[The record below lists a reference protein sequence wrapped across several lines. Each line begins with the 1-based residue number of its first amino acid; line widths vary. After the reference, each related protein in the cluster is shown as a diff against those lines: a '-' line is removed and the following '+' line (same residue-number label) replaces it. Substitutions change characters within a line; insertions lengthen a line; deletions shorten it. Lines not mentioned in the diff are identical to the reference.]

1 MVRPRFP
8 TLQERLS
15 LVRVSGPSGE
25 GTRQSVR
32 TMNVLASNLDK
43 MSNYFFKKAEAIAE
57 IEGAEFG
64 AKNPITEEELKNQ
77 SLTDDEIQTR
87 LGDTTT
93 VFGRASRKASLAV
106 LETELELSAKR
117 LFSEEITKAI
127 TDEKDA
133 DDLAEG
139 LDAITLQY
147 SKLANDVSPILGQ
160 RLTASLN
167 TTASSK
173 FHEYS
178 VKQANESIKKIKAI
192 QLAKINLKLDELP
205 TVLNKMISEAKDE
218 KEVLAILDTKN
229 KQSLVN
235 LEKFNFIN
243 ALAPY
248 AKNVTTYNT
257 NLKKFDDQVAKV
269 KSNYI
274 LSQASIKGQE
284 VKLARAVRNNN
295 MQNVD
300 YRIKAIVSS
309 MTVEEKLELN
319 KNLINQI
326 DQRMQIDDKED
337 KIITKENEG
346 KISDLENKILQNL
359 GEKNRD
365 LESARNN
372 LTILKTLDR
381 DKHDALFKNL
391 VKVENEDDP
400 EVKASLLDLADRGVI
415 TIEAIRLASDKLTGA
430 TIDKL
435 RDQYIKNQNN
445 DLKLAK
451 SYLTSKLNEE
461 FEGFNPAVLDNMQK
475 KNKFLKP
482 MAQYKQISF
491 VLENELDKA
500 IAEKKEIDLKSIVDR
515 EYNNYKNNILDAQK
529 KKFKEN
535 ANTVLSQ
542 LKQFMGKELPQVKEI
557 QENEFLKINNFIIA
571 NKKKLEDKLGEA
583 KIGGYEKTLEK
594 VLQP

>member
-1 MVRPRFP
+1 
-8 TLQERLS
+8 
-15 LVRVSGPSGE
+15 
-25 GTRQSVR
+25 
-32 TMNVLASNLDK
+32 
-43 MSNYFFKKAEAIAE
+43 
-57 IEGAEFG
+57 
-64 AKNPITEEELKNQ
+64 
-77 SLTDDEIQTR
+77 
-87 LGDTTT
+87 
-93 VFGRASRKASLAV
+93 
-106 LETELELSAKR
+106 
-117 LFSEEITKAI
+117 
-127 TDEKDA
+127 
-133 DDLAEG
+133 
-139 LDAITLQY
+139 
-147 SKLANDVSPILGQ
+147 
-160 RLTASLN
+160 
-167 TTASSK
+167 
-173 FHEYS
+173 
-178 VKQANESIKKIKAI
+178 
-192 QLAKINLKLDELP
+192 
-205 TVLNKMISEAKDE
+205 
-218 KEVLAILDTKN
+218 
-229 KQSLVN
+229 
-235 LEKFNFIN
+235 

-309 MTVEEKLELN
+309 MTVEEKLQLN

-326 DQRMQIDDKED
+326 DQRIQIDDKED

-381 DKHDALFKNL
+381 DKYDELFKNL

-400 EVKASLLDLADRGVI
+400 EVKASLFDLADRGVI

-500 IAEKKEIDLKSIVDR
+500 IAEK
-515 EYNNYKNNILDAQK
+515 
-529 KKFKEN
+529 
-535 ANTVLSQ
+535 
-542 LKQFMGKELPQVKEI
+542 
-557 QENEFLKINNFIIA
+557 
-571 NKKKLEDKLGEA
+571 
-583 KIGGYEKTLEK
+583 
-594 VLQP
+594 

>member
-25 GTRQSVR
+25 GTRQAVR
-32 TMNVLASNLDK
+32 TMNVLSSNLDR
-43 MSNYFFKKAEAIAE
+43 MSDYFFKKAEAIAE

-64 AKNPITEEELKNQ
+64 AKNPITEEELKKQ
-77 SLTDDEIQTR
+77 SLTDDQIQTR

-117 LFSEEITKAI
+117 LFSKEITKAI

-178 VKQANESIKKIKAI
+178 VKQANESIKKIKAL
-192 QLAKINLKLDELP
+192 QLAKINLQLDELP
-205 TVLNKMISEAKDE
+205 TILNKMISEAKDE

-235 LEKFNFIN
+235 LQKFNFIN

-284 VKLARAVRNNN
+284 VKLARAVRKNN

-326 DQRMQIDDKED
+326 DQRIQIDDKED

-346 KISDLENKILQNL
+346 KISDLELKILENL
-359 GEKNRD
+359 GEKNRN

-372 LTILKTLDR
+372 LTKLKTLDR

-391 VKVENEDDP
+391 VKVEDEDDP
-400 EVKASLLDLADRGVI
+400 EIKDFLQDLADRGVI
-415 TIEAIRLASDKLTGA
+415 TLELISSNSDKLTGE

-435 RDQYIKNQNN
+435 RDQWVKNQNN

-475 KNKFLKP
+475 KNRFLKP

-500 IAEKKEIDLKSIVDR
+500 IAQKKEIDLKSIVDR

-571 NKKKLEDKLGEA
+571 NKKKLKDKLGEA

>member
-178 VKQANESIKKIKAI
+178 VKQANESIKKIKAL

-229 KQSLVN
+229 KESLVN
-235 LEKFNFIN
+235 LQKFNFIN

-284 VKLARAVRNNN
+284 VKLARAVRKNNLK
-295 MQNVD
+295 NVD

-309 MTVEEKLELN
+309 MTVEEKRELN
-319 KNLINQI
+319 KNLIDEI
-326 DQRMQIDDKED
+326 DRRIKIDDKED
-337 KIITKENEG
+337 KIITKENKG
-346 KISDLENKILQNL
+346 KISDLELKILENL
-359 GEKNRD
+359 GEKNRN
-365 LESARNN
+365 LESARRN

-381 DKHDALFKNL
+381 DKHDELFKNL
-391 VKVENEDDP
+391 LKVEDEDDP
-400 EVKASLLDLADRGVI
+400 EVKDFLQDLADRGVI
-415 TIEAIRLASDKLTGA
+415 TLELISSNSDKLTGE

-435 RDQYIKNQNN
+435 RDQWVKNQNN

-475 KNKFLKP
+475 KNRFLKP

-491 VLENELDKA
+491 ILENELEKA
-500 IAEKKEIDLKSIVDR
+500 IAQKKEIDLNSIVDR
-515 EYNNYKNNILDAQK
+515 EFNNYKNNILDAQK
-529 KKFKEN
+529 KTFKTN
-535 ANTVLSQ
+535 ANLVLSQ
-542 LKQFMGKELPQVKEI
+542 LKQLIGNELPQVKDI

-571 NKKKLEDKLGEA
+571 NKTKLKDKLGEA

>member
-77 SLTDDEIQTR
+77 SLTVEDIETR
-87 LGDTTT
+87 LGDPTTA
-93 VFGRASRKASLAV
+93 FGRASRKASLAV

-178 VKQANESIKKIKAI
+178 VKQANESIKKIKAL
-192 QLAKINLKLDELP
+192 QLAKINLQLDELP

-235 LEKFNFIN
+235 LQKFNFIN

-284 VKLARAVRNNN
+284 VKLARAVRKNN

-346 KISDLENKILQNL
+346 KISDLELKILENL
-359 GEKNRD
+359 GDKNRN

-381 DKHDALFKNL
+381 NKHDELYKNL
-391 VKVENEDDP
+391 LKVEDQDDP
-400 EVKASLLDLADRGVI
+400 QVKDFLQDLADRGVI
-415 TIEAIRLASDKLTGA
+415 TLELISSNSDKLTGE

-435 RDQYIKNQNN
+435 RDQWVKNQNN

-475 KNKFLKP
+475 KNRFLKP

-491 VLENELDKA
+491 ILENELEKA
-500 IAEKKEIDLKSIVDR
+500 IAQKKEIDLNSIVDR
-515 EYNNYKNNILDAQK
+515 EFNNYKNNILDAQK
-529 KKFKEN
+529 KTFKTN
-535 ANTVLSQ
+535 ANLVLSQ
-542 LKQFMGKELPQVKEI
+542 LKQLIGNELPQVKDI

-571 NKKKLEDKLGEA
+571 NKTKLKDKLGEA

>member
-25 GTRQSVR
+25 GTRQAVR
-32 TMNVLASNLDK
+32 TMNVLSSNLDR
-43 MSNYFFKKAEAIAE
+43 MSDYFFKKAEAIAE

-64 AKNPITEEELKNQ
+64 AKNPITEEELKKQ
-77 SLTDDEIQTR
+77 SLTDDQIQTR

-117 LFSEEITKAI
+117 LFSKEITKAI

-178 VKQANESIKKIKAI
+178 VKQANESIKKIKAL
-192 QLAKINLKLDELP
+192 QLAKINLQLDELP

-235 LEKFNFIN
+235 LQKFNFIN

-284 VKLARAVRNNN
+284 VKLARAVRKNN

-326 DQRMQIDDKED
+326 DQRIQIDDKED

-346 KISDLENKILQNL
+346 KISDLELKILENL
-359 GEKNRD
+359 GEKNRN

-372 LTILKTLDR
+372 LTKLKTLDR

-391 VKVENEDDP
+391 VKVEDEDDP
-400 EVKASLLDLADRGVI
+400 EIKDFLQDLADRGVI
-415 TIEAIRLASDKLTGA
+415 TLELISSNSDKLTGE

-435 RDQYIKNQNN
+435 RDQWVKNQNN

-475 KNKFLKP
+475 KNRFLKP

-500 IAEKKEIDLKSIVDR
+500 IAQKKEIDLKSIVDR

-571 NKKKLEDKLGEA
+571 NKKKLKDKLGEA

>member
-77 SLTDDEIQTR
+77 SLTDDQIQTR

-178 VKQANESIKKIKAI
+178 VKQANESIKKIKAL

-229 KQSLVN
+229 KESLVN
-235 LEKFNFIN
+235 LQKFNFIN

-346 KISDLENKILQNL
+346 KISDLELKILENL
-359 GEKNRD
+359 GEKNRN
-365 LESARNN
+365 LESARSN

-381 DKHDALFKNL
+381 DKHDELFKNL
-391 VKVENEDDP
+391 LKVEDQDDP
-400 EVKASLLDLADRGVI
+400 EVKDFLQDLADRGVI
-415 TIEAIRLASDKLTGA
+415 TLELISSNSDKLTGA

-435 RDQYIKNQNN
+435 RDQWVKNQNN

-475 KNKFLKP
+475 KNRFLKP

-491 VLENELDKA
+491 ILENELEKA
-500 IAEKKEIDLKSIVDR
+500 IAQKKEIDLNSIVDR
-515 EYNNYKNNILDAQK
+515 EFNNYKNNILEAQK
-529 KKFKEN
+529 KTFKTN
-535 ANTVLSQ
+535 ANLVLSQ
-542 LKQFMGKELPQVKEI
+542 LKQLIGNELPQVKDI

-571 NKKKLEDKLGEA
+571 NKTKLKDKLGEA

>member
-25 GTRQSVR
+25 GTRQAVR
-32 TMNVLASNLDK
+32 TMNVLSSNLDR
-43 MSNYFFKKAEAIAE
+43 MSDYFFKKAEAIAE

-64 AKNPITEEELKNQ
+64 AKNPITEEELKKQ
-77 SLTDDEIQTR
+77 SLTDDQIQTR

-117 LFSEEITKAI
+117 LFSKEITKAI

-205 TVLNKMISEAKDE
+205 IVLNKMISEAKDE

-229 KQSLVN
+229 KQSSVN
-235 LEKFNFIN
+235 LQKFNFIN

-309 MTVEEKLELN
+309 MTVEEKLQLN

-326 DQRMQIDDKED
+326 DQRIQIDDKED

-381 DKHDALFKNL
+381 DKYDELFKNL

-400 EVKASLLDLADRGVI
+400 EVKASLFDLADRGVI

-557 QENEFLKINNFIIA
+557 QENQFLQINNFIIA

>member
-64 AKNPITEEELKNQ
+64 AKNPITEEELKKQ
-77 SLTDDEIQTR
+77 SLTDDQIQTR

-178 VKQANESIKKIKAI
+178 VKQANESIKKIKAL
-192 QLAKINLKLDELP
+192 QLAKINLQLDELP

-235 LEKFNFIN
+235 LQKFNFIN

-284 VKLARAVRNNN
+284 VKLARAVRKNN

-326 DQRMQIDDKED
+326 DQRIQIDDKED

-346 KISDLENKILQNL
+346 KISDLELKILENL
-359 GEKNRD
+359 GEKNRN

-372 LTILKTLDR
+372 LTKLKTLDR

-391 VKVENEDDP
+391 VKVEDEDDP
-400 EVKASLLDLADRGVI
+400 EIKDFLQDLADRGVI
-415 TIEAIRLASDKLTGA
+415 TLELISSNSDKLTGE

-435 RDQYIKNQNN
+435 RDQWVKNQNN

-475 KNKFLKP
+475 KNRFLKP

-500 IAEKKEIDLKSIVDR
+500 IAQKKEIDLKSIVDR

-571 NKKKLEDKLGEA
+571 NKKKLKDKLGEA

>member
-77 SLTDDEIQTR
+77 SLTDDQIQTR

-178 VKQANESIKKIKAI
+178 VKQANESIKKIKAL
-192 QLAKINLKLDELP
+192 QLAKINLQLDELP

-235 LEKFNFIN
+235 LQKFNFIN

-284 VKLARAVRNNN
+284 VKLARAVRKNN

-326 DQRMQIDDKED
+326 DQRIQIDDKED

-346 KISDLENKILQNL
+346 KISDLELKILENL
-359 GEKNRD
+359 GEKNRN

-372 LTILKTLDR
+372 LTKLKTLDR

-391 VKVENEDDP
+391 VKVEDEDDP
-400 EVKASLLDLADRGVI
+400 EIKDFLQDLADRGVI
-415 TIEAIRLASDKLTGA
+415 TLELISSNSDKLTGE

-435 RDQYIKNQNN
+435 RDQWVKNQNN

-475 KNKFLKP
+475 KNRFLKP

-491 VLENELDKA
+491 ILENELEKA
-500 IAEKKEIDLKSIVDR
+500 IAQKKEIDLNSIVDR
-515 EYNNYKNNILDAQK
+515 EFNNYKNNILDAQK

-571 NKKKLEDKLGEA
+571 NKKKLKDKLGEA

>member
-77 SLTDDEIQTR
+77 SLTDDQIQTR

-147 SKLANDVSPILGQ
+147 SKLANEVSPILGQ

-300 YRIKAIVSS
+300 YRIKAILSS

-326 DQRMQIDDKED
+326 DQRIQIDDKED

-346 KISDLENKILQNL
+346 KISDLELKILENL

-381 DKHDALFKNL
+381 NKHDALFKNL
-391 VKVENEDDP
+391 VKVEDEDDT
-400 EVKASLLDLADRGVI
+400 EVKAYLLDLADRGVI
-415 TIEAIRLASDKLTGA
+415 TIEAIRLNSDKLTGA

-435 RDQYIKNQNN
+435 RDQYIKNQNK

-475 KNKFLKP
+475 KNRFLKP

-491 VLENELDKA
+491 VLENELEKA
-500 IAEKKEIDLKSIVDR
+500 IAQKKEIDLNSIVDR
-515 EYNNYKNNILDAQK
+515 EFNNYKNNILNAQK
-529 KKFKEN
+529 KTFKTN
-535 ANTVLSQ
+535 ANLVLSQ
-542 LKQFMGKELPQVKEI
+542 LKQLIGNELPQVKDI

-571 NKKKLEDKLGEA
+571 NKTKLKDKLGEA

>member
-43 MSNYFFKKAEAIAE
+43 MSNYFFKKAEAVAE

-64 AKNPITEEELKNQ
+64 AKNPITEKELKNQ
-77 SLTDDEIQTR
+77 SLTDDQIQTR

-192 QLAKINLKLDELP
+192 QLAKINLQLDELP

-229 KQSLVN
+229 KQSVVN
-235 LEKFNFIN
+235 LQKFNFIN

-309 MTVEEKLELN
+309 MTVDEKLELN

-326 DQRMQIDDKED
+326 DQRIQIDDKED

-391 VKVENEDDP
+391 VKVEDEDDP
-400 EVKASLLDLADRGVI
+400 EVKDFLQDLADRGVI
-415 TIEAIRLASDKLTGA
+415 TIEAIRLNSDKLTGA

-435 RDQYIKNQNN
+435 RDQYIKNQNK

-475 KNKFLKP
+475 KNRFLKP

-500 IAEKKEIDLKSIVDR
+500 IAQKKEIDLNSIVDR
-515 EYNNYKNNILDAQK
+515 EYNNYKNNILEAQK
-529 KKFKEN
+529 KSFKTN
-535 ANTVLSQ
+535 ANLVLSQ
-542 LKQFMGKELPQVKEI
+542 LKQLIGNQLPKVKDI
-557 QENEFLKINNFIIA
+557 QENDFLKINNFIIA

>member
-77 SLTDDEIQTR
+77 SLTVEDIETR
-87 LGDTTT
+87 LGDPTTA
-93 VFGRASRKASLAV
+93 FGRASRKASLAV

-178 VKQANESIKKIKAI
+178 VKQANESIKKIKAL
-192 QLAKINLKLDELP
+192 QLAKINLQLDELP

-235 LEKFNFIN
+235 LQKFNFIN

-346 KISDLENKILQNL
+346 KISDLELKILENL
-359 GEKNRD
+359 GDKNRN

-381 DKHDALFKNL
+381 NKHDELYKNL
-391 VKVENEDDP
+391 LKVEDQDDP
-400 EVKASLLDLADRGVI
+400 QVKDFLQDLADRGVI
-415 TIEAIRLASDKLTGA
+415 TLELISSNSDKLTGE

-435 RDQYIKNQNN
+435 RDQWVKNQNN

-475 KNKFLKP
+475 KNRFLKP

-491 VLENELDKA
+491 ILENELEKA
-500 IAEKKEIDLKSIVDR
+500 IAQKKEIDLNSIVDR
-515 EYNNYKNNILDAQK
+515 EFNNYKNNILDAQK
-529 KKFKEN
+529 KTFKTN
-535 ANTVLSQ
+535 ANLVLSQ
-542 LKQFMGKELPQVKEI
+542 LKQLIGNELPQVKDI

-571 NKKKLEDKLGEA
+571 NKTKLKDKLGEA

>member
-77 SLTDDEIQTR
+77 SLTDDQIQTR

-178 VKQANESIKKIKAI
+178 VKQANESIKKIKAL

-229 KQSLVN
+229 KESLVN
-235 LEKFNFIN
+235 LQKFNFIN

-346 KISDLENKILQNL
+346 KISDLELKILENL
-359 GEKNRD
+359 GEKNRN
-365 LESARNN
+365 LESARSN

-381 DKHDALFKNL
+381 DKHDELFKNL
-391 VKVENEDDP
+391 LKVEDQDDP
-400 EVKASLLDLADRGVI
+400 EVKDFLQDLADRGVI
-415 TIEAIRLASDKLTGA
+415 TLELISSNSDKLTGA

-435 RDQYIKNQNN
+435 RDQWVKNQNN

-475 KNKFLKP
+475 KNRFLKP

-491 VLENELDKA
+491 ILENELEKA
-500 IAEKKEIDLKSIVDR
+500 IAQKKEIDLNSIVDR
-515 EYNNYKNNILDAQK
+515 EFNNYKNNILDAQK
-529 KKFKEN
+529 KTFKTN
-535 ANTVLSQ
+535 ANLVLSQ
-542 LKQFMGKELPQVKEI
+542 LKQLIGNELPQVKDI

-571 NKKKLEDKLGEA
+571 NKTKLKDKLGEA

>member
-77 SLTDDEIQTR
+77 SLTDDQIQTR

-106 LETELELSAKR
+106 LETELELSATR

-229 KQSLVN
+229 KQSVVN
-235 LEKFNFIN
+235 LQKFNFIN

-284 VKLARAVRNNN
+284 VKLARAVRKNN
-295 MQNVD
+295 MKNVD

-391 VKVENEDDP
+391 VKVEDEDDP
-400 EVKASLLDLADRGVI
+400 EVKAFLQDLADRGVI
-415 TIEAIRLASDKLTGA
+415 TIEAIRLGSDKLTGA

-461 FEGFNPAVLDNMQK
+461 FEGFNPAVLDTMQK
-475 KNKFLKP
+475 KNRFLKP

-500 IAEKKEIDLKSIVDR
+500 IAQKKEINLNSIVDR
-515 EYNNYKNNILDAQK
+515 EYNNYKNNILEAQK
-529 KKFKEN
+529 KSFKEN
-535 ANTVLSQ
+535 ANKVLSQ

-571 NKKKLEDKLGEA
+571 NKKKLKDKLGEA

>member
-77 SLTDDEIQTR
+77 SLTVEDIETR
-87 LGDTTT
+87 LGDPTTA
-93 VFGRASRKASLAV
+93 FGRASRKASLAV

-178 VKQANESIKKIKAI
+178 VKQANESIKKIKAL
-192 QLAKINLKLDELP
+192 QLAKINLQLDELP

-235 LEKFNFIN
+235 LQKFNFIN

-284 VKLARAVRNNN
+284 VKLARAVRKNN

-326 DQRMQIDDKED
+326 DQRIQIDDKED

-346 KISDLENKILQNL
+346 KISDLELKILENL
-359 GEKNRD
+359 GDKNRN

-381 DKHDALFKNL
+381 NKHDELYKNL
-391 VKVENEDDP
+391 LKVEDQDDP
-400 EVKASLLDLADRGVI
+400 QVKDFLQDLADRGVI
-415 TIEAIRLASDKLTGA
+415 TLELISSNSDKLTGE

-435 RDQYIKNQNN
+435 RDQWVKNQNN

-475 KNKFLKP
+475 KNRFLKP

-491 VLENELDKA
+491 ILENELEKA
-500 IAEKKEIDLKSIVDR
+500 IAQKKEIDLNSIVDR
-515 EYNNYKNNILDAQK
+515 EFNNYKNNILDAQK
-529 KKFKEN
+529 KTFKTN
-535 ANTVLSQ
+535 ANLVLSQ
-542 LKQFMGKELPQVKEI
+542 LKQLIGNELPQVKDI

-571 NKKKLEDKLGEA
+571 NKTKLKDKLGEA

>member
-77 SLTDDEIQTR
+77 SLTDDQIQTR

-147 SKLANDVSPILGQ
+147 SKLANEVSPILGQ

-300 YRIKAIVSS
+300 YRIKAILSS

-326 DQRMQIDDKED
+326 DQRIQIDDKED

-346 KISDLENKILQNL
+346 KISDLELKILENL

-381 DKHDALFKNL
+381 NKHDALFKNL
-391 VKVENEDDP
+391 VKVEDEDDP
-400 EVKASLLDLADRGVI
+400 EVKAYLLDLADRGVI
-415 TIEAIRLASDKLTGA
+415 TIEAIRLNSDKLTGA

-435 RDQYIKNQNN
+435 RDQYIKNQNK

-475 KNKFLKP
+475 KNRFLKP

-491 VLENELDKA
+491 VLENELEKA
-500 IAEKKEIDLKSIVDR
+500 IAQKKEIDLNSIVDR
-515 EYNNYKNNILDAQK
+515 EFNNYKNNILDAQK
-529 KKFKEN
+529 KTFKTN
-535 ANTVLSQ
+535 ANLVLSQ
-542 LKQFMGKELPQVKEI
+542 LKQLIGNELPQVKDI

-571 NKKKLEDKLGEA
+571 NKTKLKDKLGEA

>member
-25 GTRQSVR
+25 GTRQAVQ
-32 TMNVLASNLDK
+32 TMNVLSSNLDR

-77 SLTDDEIQTR
+77 SLTDDQIQTR

-117 LFSEEITKAI
+117 LFSKEITKAI

-205 TVLNKMISEAKDE
+205 IVLNKMISEAKDE

-309 MTVEEKLELN
+309 MTVEEKLQLN

-326 DQRMQIDDKED
+326 DQRIQIDDKED

-365 LESARNN
+365 LESAKNN
-372 LTILKTLDR
+372 LIILKTLDR
-381 DKHDALFKNL
+381 DKYDELFKNL
-391 VKVENEDDP
+391 VKVEDEDDP

-415 TIEAIRLASDKLTGA
+415 TIEAIRIGSDKLTGA

-445 DLKLAK
+445 NLKLAK

-475 KNKFLKP
+475 KNRFLKP

-557 QENEFLKINNFIIA
+557 QENQFLQINNFIIA

-594 VLQP
+594 VLLP

>member
-77 SLTDDEIQTR
+77 SLTVEDIETR
-87 LGDTTT
+87 LGDPTTA
-93 VFGRASRKASLAV
+93 FGRASRKASLAV

-178 VKQANESIKKIKAI
+178 VKQANESIKKIKAL
-192 QLAKINLKLDELP
+192 QLAKINLQLDELP
-205 TVLNKMISEAKDE
+205 TVLNKMINEAKDE

-235 LEKFNFIN
+235 LQKFNFIN

-346 KISDLENKILQNL
+346 KISDLELKILENL
-359 GEKNRD
+359 GDKNRN

-381 DKHDALFKNL
+381 NKHDELYKNL
-391 VKVENEDDP
+391 LKVEDQDDP
-400 EVKASLLDLADRGVI
+400 EVKEFLQDLADRGVI
-415 TIEAIRLASDKLTGA
+415 TLELISSNSDKLTGE

-435 RDQYIKNQNN
+435 RDQWVKNQNN

-475 KNKFLKP
+475 KNRFLKP

-491 VLENELDKA
+491 ILENELEKA
-500 IAEKKEIDLKSIVDR
+500 IAQKKEIDLNSIVDR
-515 EYNNYKNNILDAQK
+515 EFNNYKNNILDAQK
-529 KKFKEN
+529 KTFKTN
-535 ANTVLSQ
+535 ANLVLSQ
-542 LKQFMGKELPQVKEI
+542 LKQLIGNELPQVKDI

-571 NKKKLEDKLGEA
+571 NKTKLKDKLGEA

>member
-77 SLTDDEIQTR
+77 SLTDDQIQTR

-147 SKLANDVSPILGQ
+147 SKLANEVSPILGQ

-300 YRIKAIVSS
+300 YRIKAILSS

-326 DQRMQIDDKED
+326 DQRIQIDDKED

-346 KISDLENKILQNL
+346 KISDLELKILENL

-381 DKHDALFKNL
+381 NKHDALFKNL
-391 VKVENEDDP
+391 VKVEDEDDP
-400 EVKASLLDLADRGVI
+400 EVKAYLLDLADRGVI
-415 TIEAIRLASDKLTGA
+415 TIEAIRLNSDKLTGA

-435 RDQYIKNQNN
+435 RDQYIKNQNK

-475 KNKFLKP
+475 KNRFLKP

-491 VLENELDKA
+491 VLENELEKA
-500 IAEKKEIDLKSIVDR
+500 IAQKKEIDLNSIVDR
-515 EYNNYKNNILDAQK
+515 EFNNYKNNILNAQK
-529 KKFKEN
+529 KTFKTN
-535 ANTVLSQ
+535 ANLVLSQ
-542 LKQFMGKELPQVKEI
+542 LKQLIGNELPQVKDI

-571 NKKKLEDKLGEA
+571 NKTKLKDKLGEA

>member
-77 SLTDDEIQTR
+77 SLTVEDIETR
-87 LGDTTT
+87 LGDPTTA
-93 VFGRASRKASLAV
+93 FGRASRKASLAV

-192 QLAKINLKLDELP
+192 QLAKINLQLDELP

-235 LEKFNFIN
+235 LQKFNFIN

-346 KISDLENKILQNL
+346 KISDLELKILENL
-359 GEKNRD
+359 GDKNRN

-381 DKHDALFKNL
+381 NKHDELYKNL
-391 VKVENEDDP
+391 LKVEDQDDP
-400 EVKASLLDLADRGVI
+400 QVKDFLQDLADRGVI
-415 TIEAIRLASDKLTGA
+415 TLELISSNSDKLTGE

-435 RDQYIKNQNN
+435 RDQWVKNQNN

-475 KNKFLKP
+475 KNRFLKP

-491 VLENELDKA
+491 ILENELEKA
-500 IAEKKEIDLKSIVDR
+500 IAQKKEIDLNSIVDR
-515 EYNNYKNNILDAQK
+515 EFNNYKNNILDAQK
-529 KKFKEN
+529 KTFKTN
-535 ANTVLSQ
+535 ANLVLSQ
-542 LKQFMGKELPQVKEI
+542 LKQLIGNELPQVKDI

-571 NKKKLEDKLGEA
+571 NKTKLKDKLGEA

>member
-25 GTRQSVR
+25 GTRQAVR
-32 TMNVLASNLDK
+32 TMNVLSSNLDR
-43 MSNYFFKKAEAIAE
+43 MSDYFFKKAEAIAE

-64 AKNPITEEELKNQ
+64 AKNPITEEELKKQ
-77 SLTDDEIQTR
+77 SLTDDQIQTR

-117 LFSEEITKAI
+117 LFSKEITKAI

-192 QLAKINLKLDELP
+192 QLAKINLQLDELP
-205 TVLNKMISEAKDE
+205 TILNKMISEAKDE

-235 LEKFNFIN
+235 LQKFNFIN

-284 VKLARAVRNNN
+284 VKLARAVRKNN

-381 DKHDALFKNL
+381 DKHDELYKNL
-391 VKVENEDDP
+391 LKVEDEDDP
-400 EVKASLLDLADRGVI
+400 EVKAFLQDLADRGVI
-415 TIEAIRLASDKLTGA
+415 TIEAIRGGSDKLTGA

-435 RDQYIKNQNN
+435 RDQYIKNQNK

-475 KNKFLKP
+475 KNRFLKP

-500 IAEKKEIDLKSIVDR
+500 IAQKKEIDLNSIVDR
-515 EYNNYKNNILDAQK
+515 EFNNYKNNILDAQK

-557 QENEFLKINNFIIA
+557 QENQFLQINNFIIA

-583 KIGGYEKTLEK
+583 KIGGFEKALEK

>member
-346 KISDLENKILQNL
+346 KISDLELKILENL

-391 VKVENEDDP
+391 VKVEDEDDP

>member
-77 SLTDDEIQTR
+77 SLTVEDIETR
-87 LGDTTT
+87 LGDPTTA
-93 VFGRASRKASLAV
+93 FGRASRKASLAV

-192 QLAKINLKLDELP
+192 QLAKINLQLDELP

-235 LEKFNFIN
+235 LQKFNFIN

-284 VKLARAVRNNN
+284 VKLARAVRKNN

-326 DQRMQIDDKED
+326 DQRIQIDDKED

-346 KISDLENKILQNL
+346 KISDLELKILENL
-359 GEKNRD
+359 GEKNRN
-365 LESARNN
+365 LESARSN

-381 DKHDALFKNL
+381 DKHDELFKNL

-571 NKKKLEDKLGEA
+571 NKKKLKDKLGEA

>member
-391 VKVENEDDP
+391 VKVEDEDDP

-571 NKKKLEDKLGEA
+571 NKTKLKDKLGEA

>member
-1 MVRPRFP
+1 
-8 TLQERLS
+8 
-15 LVRVSGPSGE
+15 
-25 GTRQSVR
+25 
-32 TMNVLASNLDK
+32 
-43 MSNYFFKKAEAIAE
+43 
-57 IEGAEFG
+57 
-64 AKNPITEEELKNQ
+64 
-77 SLTDDEIQTR
+77 
-87 LGDTTT
+87 
-93 VFGRASRKASLAV
+93 
-106 LETELELSAKR
+106 
-117 LFSEEITKAI
+117 
-127 TDEKDA
+127 
-133 DDLAEG
+133 
-139 LDAITLQY
+139 
-147 SKLANDVSPILGQ
+147 
-160 RLTASLN
+160 
-167 TTASSK
+167 
-173 FHEYS
+173 
-178 VKQANESIKKIKAI
+178 
-192 QLAKINLKLDELP
+192 
-205 TVLNKMISEAKDE
+205 MISEAKDE

-235 LEKFNFIN
+235 LQKFNFIN

-284 VKLARAVRNNN
+284 VKLARAVRKNN

-326 DQRMQIDDKED
+326 DQRIQIDDKED

-346 KISDLENKILQNL
+346 KISDLELKILENL
-359 GEKNRD
+359 GEKNRN

-372 LTILKTLDR
+372 LTKLKTLDR

-391 VKVENEDDP
+391 VKVEDEDDP
-400 EVKASLLDLADRGVI
+400 EIKDFLQDLADRGVI
-415 TIEAIRLASDKLTGA
+415 TLELISSNSDKLTGE

-435 RDQYIKNQNN
+435 RDQWVKNQNN

-475 KNKFLKP
+475 KNRFLKP

-500 IAEKKEIDLKSIVDR
+500 IAQKKEIDLKSIVDR

-571 NKKKLEDKLGEA
+571 NKKKLKDKLGEA

>member
-77 SLTDDEIQTR
+77 SLTDDQIQTR

-178 VKQANESIKKIKAI
+178 VKQANESIKKIKAL
-192 QLAKINLKLDELP
+192 QLAKINLQLDELP

-235 LEKFNFIN
+235 LQKFNFIN

-284 VKLARAVRNNN
+284 VKLARAVRKNN

-326 DQRMQIDDKED
+326 DQRIQIDDKED

-346 KISDLENKILQNL
+346 KISDLELKILENL
-359 GEKNRD
+359 GEKNRN

-372 LTILKTLDR
+372 LTKLKTLDR

-391 VKVENEDDP
+391 VKVEDEDDP
-400 EVKASLLDLADRGVI
+400 EIKDFLQDLADRGVI
-415 TIEAIRLASDKLTGA
+415 TLELISSNSDKLTGE

-435 RDQYIKNQNN
+435 RDQWVKNQNN

-475 KNKFLKP
+475 KNRFLKP

-491 VLENELDKA
+491 VLENELEKA
-500 IAEKKEIDLKSIVDR
+500 IAQKKEIDLKSIVDR
-515 EYNNYKNNILDAQK
+515 EFNNYKNNILDAQK

-571 NKKKLEDKLGEA
+571 NKKKLKDKLGEA

>member
-391 VKVENEDDP
+391 VKVEDEDDP

>member
-25 GTRQSVR
+25 GTRQAVR
-32 TMNVLASNLDK
+32 TMNVLSSNLDR
-43 MSNYFFKKAEAIAE
+43 MSDYFFKKAEAIAE

-77 SLTDDEIQTR
+77 SLTDDQIQTR

-117 LFSEEITKAI
+117 LFSKEITKAI

-205 TVLNKMISEAKDE
+205 IVLNKMISEAKDE

-229 KQSLVN
+229 KQSSVN
-235 LEKFNFIN
+235 LQKFNFIN

-309 MTVEEKLELN
+309 MTVEEKLQLN

-326 DQRMQIDDKED
+326 DQRIQIDDKED

-381 DKHDALFKNL
+381 DKYDELFKNL

-400 EVKASLLDLADRGVI
+400 EVKASLFDLADRGVI

-557 QENEFLKINNFIIA
+557 QENQFLQINNFIIA

>member
-77 SLTDDEIQTR
+77 SLTDDQIQTR

-147 SKLANDVSPILGQ
+147 SKLANEVSPILGQ

-248 AKNVTTYNT
+248 AKNVTTY
-257 NLKKFDDQVAKV
+257 
-269 KSNYI
+269 
-274 LSQASIKGQE
+274 LS
-284 VKLARAVRNNN
+284 
-295 MQNVD
+295 
-300 YRIKAIVSS
+300 
-309 MTVEEKLELN
+309 
-319 KNLINQI
+319 
-326 DQRMQIDDKED
+326 
-337 KIITKENEG
+337 
-346 KISDLENKILQNL
+346 
-359 GEKNRD
+359 
-365 LESARNN
+365 
-372 LTILKTLDR
+372 
-381 DKHDALFKNL
+381 
-391 VKVENEDDP
+391 
-400 EVKASLLDLADRGVI
+400 
-415 TIEAIRLASDKLTGA
+415 
-430 TIDKL
+430 
-435 RDQYIKNQNN
+435 
-445 DLKLAK
+445 
-451 SYLTSKLNEE
+451 
-461 FEGFNPAVLDNMQK
+461 
-475 KNKFLKP
+475 
-482 MAQYKQISF
+482 
-491 VLENELDKA
+491 
-500 IAEKKEIDLKSIVDR
+500 
-515 EYNNYKNNILDAQK
+515 
-529 KKFKEN
+529 
-535 ANTVLSQ
+535 
-542 LKQFMGKELPQVKEI
+542 
-557 QENEFLKINNFIIA
+557 
-571 NKKKLEDKLGEA
+571 
-583 KIGGYEKTLEK
+583 
-594 VLQP
+594 

>member
-77 SLTDDEIQTR
+77 SLTDDQIQTR

-192 QLAKINLKLDELP
+192 QLAKINLQLDELP

-229 KQSLVN
+229 KQSKVN
-235 LEKFNFIN
+235 LQKFNFIN

-284 VKLARAVRNNN
+284 VKLARAVRKNN

-326 DQRMQIDDKED
+326 DQRIQIDDKED

-346 KISDLENKILQNL
+346 KISDLELKILENL
-359 GEKNRD
+359 GEKNRN

-381 DKHDALFKNL
+381 NKHDELFKNL
-391 VKVENEDDP
+391 LKVEDEDDP
-400 EVKASLLDLADRGVI
+400 EVKAFLQDLADRGVI

-571 NKKKLEDKLGEA
+571 NKKKLKDKLGEA

>member
-32 TMNVLASNLDK
+32 TMNVLASNLDR
-43 MSNYFFKKAEAIAE
+43 MSDYFFKKAEAIAA

-77 SLTDDEIQTR
+77 SLTDDQIQTR

-309 MTVEEKLELN
+309 MTVDEKLELN

-326 DQRMQIDDKED
+326 DQRIQIDDKED

-346 KISDLENKILQNL
+346 KIADLENKILQNL

-365 LESARNN
+365 LESAKNN

-381 DKHDALFKNL
+381 DKHDTLFKNL
-391 VKVENEDDP
+391 VKVEDEDDP

-415 TIEAIRLASDKLTGA
+415 TIEAIRLGSDKLTGA

-461 FEGFNPAVLDNMQK
+461 FEGFNPAVLENMQK
-475 KNKFLKP
+475 KNRFLKP

-500 IAEKKEIDLKSIVDR
+500 IAQKKEIDLNSIVDR

-542 LKQFMGKELPQVKEI
+542 LKQFMGKELPQVKDI
-557 QENEFLKINNFIIA
+557 QENDFLKINNFIIA